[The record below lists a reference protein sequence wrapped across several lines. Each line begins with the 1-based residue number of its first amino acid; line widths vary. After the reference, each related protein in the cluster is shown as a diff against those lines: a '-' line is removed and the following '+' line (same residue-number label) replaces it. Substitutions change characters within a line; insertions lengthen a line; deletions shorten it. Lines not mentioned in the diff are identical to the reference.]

1 MADHRP
7 VTPAAHQRRLAA
19 GAGAKPYCQP
29 VELALLGVR
38 GSTPA
43 PGPDHVRYGGHTSC
57 VAVTAQGAASPT
69 LLMDAGTGLRA
80 LPGVL
85 GPVPGRG
92 SILLSHLHW
101 DHVEGL
107 PFCRAV
113 DRDDARVDLYVP
125 EQDGVSARDLL
136 ARTLSPP
143 SFPIE
148 PEGLLGSWRFLPAP
162 DRTASIEGFEV
173 TATDIAHKGGRTLGY
188 RVASASGSFAYL
200 PDHAPSRG
208 MAASVRALIE
218 GVDVLVHDAQFTE
231 AERRLADDYG
241 HATVEEAVVLA
252 GNAGAGL
259 LVLFHH
265 SPVRTDDQLDRI
277 LDFVDSPV
285 PILVAREGMR
295 IPVGPGGR
303 LPGTPRRVPRSLRSG
318 A

>member
-1 MADHRP
+1 
-7 VTPAAHQRRLAA
+7 V
-19 GAGAKPYCQP
+19 
-29 VELALLGVR
+29 LLGVR

-57 VAVTAQGAASPT
+57 VAVVPAGAAVPT
-69 LLMDAGTGLRA
+69 LLMDAGTGIRS
-80 LPGVL
+80 LPSLL
-85 GPVPGRG
+85 GDEPFRG

-113 DRDDARVDLYVP
+113 DRDDARVALHLP

-136 ARTLSPP
+136 ARTMSPP

-148 PEGLLGSWRFLPAP
+148 PEGLLGSWQFRGMPEGTVA
-162 DRTASIEGFEV
+162 IEEFEV
-173 TATDIAHKGGRTLGY
+173 TAAEINHKGGRTFGY
-188 RVASASGSFAYL
+188 RVASDAASFAYL

-208 MAASVRALIE
+208 MAPAARALIE
-218 GVDVLVHDAQFTE
+218 GVDVLLHDAQFTE

-241 HATVEEAVVLA
+241 HATVEETVALA
-252 GNAGAGL
+252 ADAGVGT

-277 LDFVDSPV
+277 LDGVEASLPV
-285 PILVAREGMR
+285 VVAREGMR
-295 IPVGPGGR
+295 IPVGAAYD
-303 LPGTPRRVPRSLRSG
+303 G
-318 A
+318 AVEPALLT